1 MFTVKIKIKEK
12 NPDMLAAIKKRM
24 AEIGRHKV
32 VAGFPKGRLNNPH
45 YEGEKGK
52 PGPSIIDVA
61 IWNNFGIGVPK
72 RDFMTPATKLWQTYI
87 EQQVASYQDDLVS
100 GAMDIRM
107 FLKTM
112 GEAGAHFI
120 SDSIV
125 KLQEPPNAQVTIEG
139 GWITKHGKP
148 IKIKGKKSSNPLYDS
163 GDMSKA
169 PIYEIRSR

>member
-1 MFTVKIKIKEK
+1 MFTVKIKVKEK
-12 NPDMLAAIKKRM
+12 NPDKLAALKKRM
-24 AEIGRHKV
+24 AEISRHKV

-72 RDFMTPATKLWQTYI
+72 RDFMTPATKLWQKYI
-87 EQQVASYQDDLVS
+87 EKQVASFQDDIVS

-107 FLKTM
+107 FLKAM
-112 GEAGAHFI
+112 GQAGAEFI
-120 SDSIV
+120 SDAIV
-125 KLQEPPNAQVTIEG
+125 KLQEPPNSPITIER
-139 GWITKHGKP
+139 
-148 IKIKGKKSSNPLYDS
+148 KKSSNPLVDS

-169 PIYEIRSR
+169 PIHEIRSR